1 MNIGVNNCSRKNQD
15 EREENAKSSQR
26 TENSLART
34 KLYAGE
40 EYLDWW
46 PGAEGRKPP
55 IPVLLWLTDGQKSF
69 LKRRRKKKKN
79 SSNTHG
85 LISIVLLLQKMKQ
98 QLCEMWF
105 RNSSSCLLLSIL
117 TMWIV
122 LDVDLSFPQ
131 AGKELYFPFGACS
144 PSKTAPSYIS
154 MNNDFID

>member
-1 MNIGVNNCSRKNQD
+1 MKEKKMQNPVKGRKIV
-15 EREENAKSSQR
+15 
-26 TENSLART
+26 
-34 KLYAGE
+34 
-40 EYLDWW
+40 W
-46 PGAEGRKPP
+46 PGQIICGGGVFGLMTWCWREKATHSCSSMTYRWPEKFF
-55 IPVLLWLTDGQKSF
+55 K
-69 LKRRRKKKKN
+69 KKKEKKKKN

-131 AGKELYFPFGACS
+131 AGKELYFPFGACP